1 MTISRPDS
9 VRVRRFTLACVLGCA
24 ALLLPARAYAQG
36 PELKLDQLDQ
46 LEKRAKETVNV
57 ALDPKMLQMASGFL
71 TGAKTATAESAKN
84 LADMIAAIKGVYVRS
99 YEFDAEGV
107 YTDQDVESVRQQL
120 KAPWARMVNVRN
132 NQSKELVEV
141 YMWPDGA
148 VSGGLAV
155 LVAEPKELT
164 IVNIVGRIDMAQ
176 LAALAGKFGIP
187 QNFGLLP
194 QGTPPA
200 PPAPPAPR

>member
-1 MTISRPDS
+1 MAINRPGS
-9 VRVRRFTLACVLGCA
+9 ASFTRLMPACALACA
-24 ALLLPARAYAQG
+24 ALLLPALAFAQG

-46 LEKRAKETVNV
+46 LESRAKETVNV

-71 TGAKTATAESAKN
+71 TGAKTASAENAKAV
-84 LADMIAAIKGVYVRS
+84 ADMIAALKGVYVRS
-99 YEFDAEGV
+99 YEFEKEGL
-107 YTDQDVESVRQQL
+107 YTDQDVDSVRLQL
-120 KAPWARMVNVRN
+120 KAPWSRMVNVRDN
-132 NQSKELVEV
+132 EKKELVEV

-187 QNFGLLP
+187 QNFGLIP
-194 QGTPPA
+194 QG
-200 PPAPPAPR
+200 APPAPR